1 MVEEKNAAKELFDKA
16 SQLYSTSKPE
26 TDFSPTW
33 KIYFMENEIV

>member
-26 TDFSPTW
+26 TDFSQLGKSILW
-33 KIYFMENEIV
+33 KMLK